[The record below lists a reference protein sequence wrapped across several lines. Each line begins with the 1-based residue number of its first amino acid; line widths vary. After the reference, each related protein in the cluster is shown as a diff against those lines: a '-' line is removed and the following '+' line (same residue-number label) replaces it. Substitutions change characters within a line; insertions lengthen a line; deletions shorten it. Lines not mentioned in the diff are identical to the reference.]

1 MKHPLV
7 GSNVYPPQ
15 HALVVGA
22 GLAGLLAARVLLDH
36 FAFVTVIGRCAAAD
50 ERPPGHVLAVRGF
63 RALERLFPGLGA
75 ELALLGA
82 PSVDWT
88 ADCPALLP
96 AGWAARF
103 RSGLLTRAVSG
114 GGLALTVRRR
124 LAEYGGERLT
134 LCGSLRAVGLLW
146 DGGRVCGVRLVTGSA
161 ADATA
166 RAVSADFVVDAGG
179 RGSQAAGWL
188 ALADYDAPAAAL
200 VSAPAVY
207 TLGVFRRPHNA
218 DPAWRALLVAPAPGR
233 LGALLHPLE
242 GGRWAVTLAAPPGAA
257 APADADALLAAVDR
271 LPAPALRDALRA
283 AEPLQAAR
291 AWAYSGSRAAAYH
304 QLARWPEGIA
314 ATGDAVCALNP
325 AYGHSLTAAALAAQ
339 AFGAALGEQRRA
351 HPDGALDGLSQRLH
365 SAQAAAL
372 QAPLRAAAA
381 FEAWC
386 AGDAGALARRWA
398 AAVLTTAAARPAVY
412 RALLET
418 FTLTRPPAALL
429 RPATALQ
436 ALRPAPPLAAPG
448 PPPPAPDPD
457 AGRSTQELAVLS

>member
-7 GSNVYPPQ
+7 GSKVYPQQ
-15 HALVVGA
+15 HALVIGA

-36 FAFVTVIGRCAAAD
+36 FAFVTVIGRCAPAD

-75 ELALLGA
+75 ELALMGA

-134 LCGSLRAVGLLW
+134 LCDTMRAAGLLW
-146 DGGRVCGVRLVTGSA
+146 DGGCVRGARLVTDA
-161 ADATA
+161 APNATA

-179 RGSQAAGWL
+179 RGAQAAGWL
-188 ALADYDAPAAAL
+188 ALAGYDSPAAAP

-207 TLGVFRRPHNA
+207 ALGVFRRPHNA
-218 DPAWRALLVAPAPGR
+218 DPAWRALLVVPAPGGM
-233 LGALLHPLE
+233 GALLHPLE
-242 GGRWAVTLAAPPGAA
+242 GGRWAVTLAAPPGTA
-257 APADADALLAAVDR
+257 APADADALLAAVYS
-271 LPAPALRDALRA
+271 LPTPALYDALRA
-283 AEPLQAAR
+283 AEPLR
-291 AWAYSGSRAAAYH
+291 PVRVWAHSGSRAAAYH
-304 QLARWPEGIA
+304 RLARWPEGIA
-314 ATGDAVCALNP
+314 VTGDAVCALNP

-339 AFGAALGEQRRA
+339 AFGAALDEQRRA
-351 HPDGALDGLSQRLH
+351 HPDGALDGLGPRLH

-372 QAPLRAAAA
+372 KAPLRAAAA
-381 FEAWC
+381 FEAWG

-398 AAVLTTAAARPAVY
+398 AAVLTTAAARPTVY
-412 RALLET
+412 RTLLET

-429 RPATALQ
+429 RPAAALRT
-436 ALRPAPPLAAPG
+436 LRPAPPLAAPG
-448 PPPPAPDPD
+448 PVPPAPDPD